1 MTIRAIT
8 AVLTI
13 AGSTLVLT
21 ACDEHQEQSGSV
33 FFKALGVNDLAAS
46 SPAPAVAYVTEVVEE
61 PKVDILW
68 VVESR
73 DDDARGYRGALYSRD
88 FTKSSEAYAPTAP
101 LAILLSLL
109 LALSQEETK

>member
-13 AGSTLVLT
+13 AGTTFLVG
-21 ACDEHQEQSGSV
+21 CDEHQEASGSA

-61 PKVDILW
+61 V
-68 VVESR
+68 SR
-73 DDDARGYRGALYSRD
+73 EPD
-88 FTKSSEAYAPTAP
+88 P
-101 LAILLSLL
+101 LPPACENYVWRAVIYTCDGVAIG
-109 LALSQEETK
+109 TVN

>member
-13 AGSTLVLT
+13 AGSTFLVGCT
-21 ACDEHQEQSGSV
+21 PDEKKAGEG

-61 PKVDILW
+61 PKVAWEEVCWIELHRGGTMEVRVCENR
-68 VVESR
+68 VVN
-73 DDDARGYRGALYSRD
+73 
-88 FTKSSEAYAPTAP
+88 P
-101 LAILLSLL
+101 
-109 LALSQEETK
+109 

>member
-13 AGSTLVLT
+13 AGTTFLVG
-21 ACDEHQEQSGSV
+21 CDEHEKQSGSA

-61 PKVDILW
+61 VPEPPAKVWKCWDEW
-68 VVESR
+68 HRAGTMRVEIC
-73 DDDARGYRGALYSRD
+73 DW
-88 FTKSSEAYAPTAP
+88 FAP
-101 LAILLSLL
+101 
-109 LALSQEETK
+109 

>member
-21 ACDEHQEQSGSV
+21 GCNEAERQGTTSLLSS
-33 FFKALGVNDLAAS
+33 LNINDPVGKLS

-61 PKVDILW
+61 VPEPPAKVWKCWDEYRRAGTMR
-68 VVESR
+68 VEIC
-73 DDDARGYRGALYSRD
+73 DW
-88 FTKSSEAYAPTAP
+88 FAP
-101 LAILLSLL
+101 
-109 LALSQEETK
+109 

>member
-13 AGSTLVLT
+13 AGSTLVLSG
-21 ACDEHQEQSGSV
+21 CKDHQEQSGAA

-61 PKVDILW
+61 VPREPEPLPPACENYVWRAVIYTCN
-68 VVESR
+68 
-73 DDDARGYRGALYSRD
+73 G
-88 FTKSSEAYAPTAP
+88 TA
-101 LAILLSLL
+101 IG
-109 LALSQEETK
+109 TVN